1 MAVFKTRKYNDLGLD
16 TQALAG
22 QFRALN
28 KDGTFNVKKTNIR
41 FSEKINIFH
50 PLVNMSWSRFMVLI
64 VSCYFMVNI
73 AFAGVYMAI
82 GVEHLT
88 DITGL
93 SRFEQFMEAFFFS
106 AQTVT
111 TLGYGRVAPVGIP
124 ANSVAAIESMLGL
137 LAFALATGLLY
148 GRFSKPTA
156 RIRYSAHA
164 VVAPYHDING
174 FMLRVV
180 NPLDNHLL
188 EVEATLTLS
197 MKRKDSDL
205 REFHQLELERAR
217 VVFFPTTWTIV
228 HPITPSSPLYGLTE
242 EEFRER
248 DPEFIIML
256 RAFDE
261 SFSQTVYSRS
271 SYKAHEVYWGRK
283 FVYVARPEKGRL
295 TVDVSR
301 IDETEPAD
309 LNPPV
314 DNS

>member
-16 TQALAG
+16 TQAAAG

-28 KDGTFNVKKTNIR
+28 KDGSFNVRKANIS
-41 FSEKINIFH
+41 FSERMNFFNS
-50 PLVNMSWSRFMVLI
+50 LVSMSWRRFFGLI
-64 VSCYFMVNI
+64 AAGYFMVNVL
-73 AFAGVYMAI
+73 FAGIYMAI

-93 SRFEQFMEAFFFS
+93 TRFEQFMEAFFFS

-124 ANSVAAIESMLGL
+124 ANTVAAIESMLGL

-156 RIRYSAHA
+156 RIRYSTHA
-164 VVAPYHDING
+164 VIAPYHDING
-174 FMLRVV
+174 FMLRVI
-180 NPLDNHLL
+180 NPLSNHLL
-188 EVEATLTLS
+188 EVEANLTLS
-197 MKRKDSDL
+197 LKRKDSEA
-205 REFHQLELERAR
+205 REFHQLELERSR

-228 HPITPSSPLYGLTE
+228 HPINPASPLYRLTE
-242 EEFRER
+242 EEVRSR
-248 DPEFIIML
+248 DAEFIVML

-271 SYKAHEVYWGRK
+271 SYKAHELHWGRK
-283 FVYVARPEKGRL
+283 FVYIARPDKGRL
-295 TVDVSR
+295 TVDVGR
-301 IDETEPAD
+301 ISETEAAG
-309 LNPPV
+309 LNTPV

>member
-1 MAVFKTRKYNDLGLD
+1 MAVFKSRKYNDLGLD
-16 TQALAG
+16 TQAAAG

-28 KDGTFNVKKTNIR
+28 KDGTFNVHKANIR
-41 FSEKINIFH
+41 FSERINFFH
-50 PLVNMSWSRFMVLI
+50 SLVSMSWKRFFGLIVAGYFLVNVL
-64 VSCYFMVNI
+64 
-73 AFAGVYMAI
+73 FAGIYLAI

-93 SRFEQFMEAFFFS
+93 TRFEQFMEAFFFS

-124 ANSVAAIESMLGL
+124 ANSVAALESVLGL

-164 VVAPYHDING
+164 VIAPYQNING
-174 FMLRVV
+174 FMLRVI
-180 NPLDNHLL
+180 NPLSNNLL
-188 EVEATLTLS
+188 EVEGSLTLS
-197 MKRKDSDL
+197 LRRKDAES
-205 REFHQLELERAR
+205 REFHQLELERSR

-228 HPITPSSPLYGLTE
+228 HPITPSSPLYGVTE
-242 EEFRER
+242 EEFRAR

-271 SYKAHEVYWGRK
+271 SYKADELLWGRK
-283 FVYVARPEKGRL
+283 FSYIARPGKYGL

-301 IDETEPAD
+301 IDETEAAG

>member
-1 MAVFKTRKYNDLGLD
+1 MAVFKSRKFNDLGLD
-16 TQALAG
+16 TQTAAG

-41 FSEKINIFH
+41 FSEKINFFH
-50 PLVNMSWSRFMVLI
+50 PLVNMSWRRFLGLI
-64 VSCYFMVNI
+64 VSCYFLVNI
-73 AFAGVYMAI
+73 LFACIYMAI

-88 DITGL
+88 DVTGL
-93 SRFEQFMEAFFFS
+93 TRFGQFMEAFFFS

-156 RIRYSAHA
+156 RIRYSGHA
-164 VVAPYHDING
+164 VMAPYLGVNG

-197 MKRKDSDL
+197 MKRKDSDM

-217 VVFFPTTWTIV
+217 VVFFPTMWTIV
-228 HPITPSSPLYGLTE
+228 HPIDQASPLYGLDE
-242 EEFRER
+242 EAFRER

-271 SYKAHEVYWGRK
+271 SYKAHEILWGRK
-283 FVYVARPEKGRL
+283 FVYVSRSDKGRL

-301 IDETEPAD
+301 IDETQPAA
-309 LNPPV
+309 LNPLV

>member
-16 TQALAG
+16 TQAAAG

-28 KDGTFNVKKTNIR
+28 KDGSFNVLKANIS
-41 FSEKINIFH
+41 FSERMNFFNA
-50 PLVNMSWSRFMVLI
+50 LVSMSWRRFFGLI
-64 VSCYFMVNI
+64 AAMYFMVNVL
-73 AFAGVYMAI
+73 FAGIYMAV

-93 SRFEQFMEAFFFS
+93 TRFEQFMEAFFFS

-156 RIRYSAHA
+156 RIRYSTHA
-164 VVAPYHDING
+164 VIAPYHDING
-174 FMLRVV
+174 FMLRVI
-180 NPLDNHLL
+180 NPLSNHLL
-188 EVEATLTLS
+188 EVEANLTLS
-197 MKRKDSDL
+197 LKRKDSEA
-205 REFHQLELERAR
+205 REFHQLELERSR

-228 HPITPSSPLYGLTE
+228 HPINPASPLYRLTE
-242 EEFRER
+242 EEVRSR
-248 DPEFIIML
+248 DAEFIVML

-271 SYKAHEVYWGRK
+271 SYKAHELHWGRK
-283 FVYVARPEKGRL
+283 FVYISRPDKGRL
-295 TVDVSR
+295 TVDVGR
-301 IDETEPAD
+301 ISETEAAG